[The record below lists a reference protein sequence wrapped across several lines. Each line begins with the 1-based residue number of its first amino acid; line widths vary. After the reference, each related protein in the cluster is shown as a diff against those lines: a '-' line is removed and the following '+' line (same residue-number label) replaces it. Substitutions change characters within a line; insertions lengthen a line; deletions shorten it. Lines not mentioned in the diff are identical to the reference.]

1 MAATTSETLVHPPS
15 FAWSFFGKVMLLVA
29 TIPIVWAIYISL
41 HVYHLD
47 WLGWFY
53 AKLLPATNGLYWLV
67 ETYFPGDVKY
77 RVRGAISED
86 FGQRSLFLLLLTAV
100 TELTLYAL
108 FKFLKAM
115 IPRLFKGQV
124 RDAVPR

>member
-1 MAATTSETLVHPPS
+1 
-15 FAWSFFGKVMLLVA
+15 MLLLA
-29 TIPIVWAIYISL
+29 TIPNVWAIYISL
-41 HVYHLD
+41 HDYHLD
-47 WLGWFY
+47 WLGRFY

-67 ETYFPGDVKY
+67 EIYFPGDVKY

-108 FKFLKAM
+108 FKLLKAM
-115 IPRLFKGQV
+115 LPTLLSRQVQDALPR
-124 RDAVPR
+124 